1 MDKIFNFT
9 VNKNNNNNNIILEI
23 EEMCK
28 SGIPLSMEA
37 VDILLE
43 NLSYIVRKKI
53 ADYEGVDINDF
64 SFYYKCDLAQS
75 IIYYYLNSIGINAN
89 PINTNE
95 VISGVIGH
103 SFVIASLNTVLGEKL
118 FLIDPTYIQFF
129 NKDNCNINKF
139 VIIKNQVCIT
149 PDPGFFIV
157 ENHAEET
164 IKHLLENGYTE
175 LTEEVAKAYGDSFF
189 QTKQGTNYNQIK
201 NNTASG
207 LNYIKWFNSCTAN
220 LSKNED
226 ELCNMGLLISS
237 MVLQKDNKK
246 NI

>member
-9 VNKNNNNNNIILEI
+9 VNKNNNNNTIILEI

-129 NKDNCNINKF
+129 NKDNCYINKF

-149 PDPGFFIV
+149 PDSGFFIV

-164 IKHLLENGYTE
+164 IKHLLENGYAE

-226 ELCNMGLLISS
+226 
-237 MVLQKDNKK
+237 
-246 NI
+246 